1 MLSGRVKTLHPA
13 VHAGILARDLASDE
27 KDLADQNIN
36 KVDYV
41 ICNLYPF
48 KDTIAKVNVTIP
60 EAVEEIDIGGVTLL
74 RAAAKNHSRVTI
86 LSDPEDYHEFLKELE
101 KGEVTEKSRQ
111 QYALKAFTH
120 TAD

>member
-41 ICNLYPF
+41 VCNLYPF
-48 KDTIAKVNVTIP
+48 KDTVAKINVTIS
-60 EAVEEIDIGGVTLL
+60 EAVEEIDIGGVTLI
-74 RAAAKNHSRVTI
+74 RAAAKNHTRVTI
-86 LSDPEDYHEFLKELE
+86 LSDPADYATFLQELD
-101 KGEVTEKSRQ
+101 KGDVSETSRQ
-111 QYALKAFTH
+111 RHALKAFEH
-120 TAD
+120 T